1 MVWAMPVDWLK
12 KSKTACRP
20 IMPSKLWHVRAVVS
34 VVAANRSTGAG
45 WRCCANVRRLS
56 IRRIAAR
63 RFARAMRIL
72 IFKLFMLTIWE
83 NRVDRVPTSCCIR
96 TTSAQGIFGYLPR
109 EVQEI
114 IAGRLHIPVSKV
126 YGVVT
131 FYSFFTMTPKGKY
144 PISVCLGTAC
154 YVRGAEKVLEEFQ
167 RQLEIKVGETTS
179 DGLFSLDCL
188 RCVGACGLAPVVT
201 IAGKVYGRLTP
212 EKVRDILS
220 EYYLLEQV

>member
-1 MVWAMPVDWLK
+1 MKIHLIQIK
-12 KSKTACRP
+12 
-20 IMPSKLWHVRAVVS
+20 INELLAVCDEH
-34 VVAANRSTGAG
+34 NNDPGELI
-45 WRCCANVRRLS
+45 N
-56 IRRIAAR
+56 
-63 RFARAMRIL
+63 IL
-72 IFKLFMLTIWE
+72 HA
-83 NRVDRVPTSCCIR
+83 
-96 TTSAQGIFGYLPR
+96 AQGIFGYLPR

-114 IAGRLHIPVSKV
+114 IAGRLHIPVSRV

-154 YVRGAEKVLEEFQ
+154 YVRGAEKVLDEFQ
-167 RQLEIKVGETTS
+167 RQLEIKVGETTP

-212 EKVRDILS
+212 ELFVFCANAVTQPCHCIGTIVSKRWHVHAIIQAIFFIPWSLYKQHVSVNIPQDHVSHLHRRFRIYAILHGN
-220 EYYLLEQV
+220 LA

>member
-1 MVWAMPVDWLK
+1 M
-12 KSKTACRP
+12 
-20 IMPSKLWHVRAVVS
+20 
-34 VVAANRSTGAG
+34 N
-45 WRCCANVRRLS
+45 CCPGELIN
-56 IRRIAAR
+56 
-63 RFARAMRIL
+63 IL
-72 IFKLFMLTIWE
+72 HA
-83 NRVDRVPTSCCIR
+83 
-96 TTSAQGIFGYLPR
+96 AQGIFGYLPR

-114 IAGRLHIPVSKV
+114 IAGRLYIPVSKV

-188 RCVGACGLAPVVT
+188 RVVPMLWHNRRVALAQLCRNDGT
-201 IAGKVYGRLTP
+201 AI
-212 EKVRDILS
+212 
-220 EYYLLEQV
+220 

>member
-1 MVWAMPVDWLK
+1 MKIHLIQMKIDEL
-12 KSKTACRP
+12 
-20 IMPSKLWHVRAVVS
+20 LAVCDEH
-34 VVAANRSTGAG
+34 NNDPGELI
-45 WRCCANVRRLS
+45 N
-56 IRRIAAR
+56 
-63 RFARAMRIL
+63 IL
-72 IFKLFMLTIWE
+72 HA
-83 NRVDRVPTSCCIR
+83 
-96 TTSAQGIFGYLPR
+96 AQGIFGYLPR

-188 RCVGACGLAPVVT
+188 RCVGASGRHDCRKSLWTSDTRESAGYPFRILPVGASISDSSV
-201 IAGKVYGRLTP
+201 VPML
-212 EKVRDILS
+212 
-220 EYYLLEQV
+220 

>member
-1 MVWAMPVDWLK
+1 MHA
-12 KSKTACRP
+12 
-20 IMPSKLWHVRAVVS
+20 
-34 VVAANRSTGAG
+34 
-45 WRCCANVRRLS
+45 
-56 IRRIAAR
+56 
-63 RFARAMRIL
+63 
-72 IFKLFMLTIWE
+72 
-83 NRVDRVPTSCCIR
+83 
-96 TTSAQGIFGYLPR
+96 AQGIFGYLPR

-154 YVRGAEKVLEEFQ
+154 YVRGAEKSWKSSSASWRSKLE
-167 RQLEIKVGETTS
+167 RLHPT
-179 DGLFSLDCL
+179 
-188 RCVGACGLAPVVT
+188 ACFHWIVYVVWGLADWLRVVT